1 MRARAALVGSLAIA
15 WLLSGTAPSAQ
26 NIPPKSIEGQVLG
39 WIKVYDFK
47 DATAPLTAAGRVY
60 SARQLSIG
68 RMFANW
74 MQASYLPTGALGD
87 VKLTRNEDLGLYN
100 KDSAGRPQ
108 KYGAE
113 APLYMQLKY
122 DANKK
127 IVPLTSDA
135 LFWTIEANGAFGVPT
150 DAINSPERFYFTMPT
165 FEQQGYG
172 AELEKAADVSKHP
185 VLGQFPSFFVR
196 NSASGN
202 RKSVIVTKN
211 HQLPVVKVTRGQ
223 YLDALGAA
231 VARRRASE
239 LTRLTEANRGRPE
252 EVDRWMKIEDTN
264 TARRVAVLDA
274 NRQKYR
280 NRLQETAEIHS
291 DQPSVIIE
299 NETDVFEGSGGSTTR
314 LIVYAIDPKMMELS
328 KTDAPQWIL
337 ISWTAHLNDP
347 ISLSLHQAMQNNF
360 NVQYLYDY
368 FFDPDKVKGQPY
380 KPLRSPSAVEVV
392 ASGTLS
398 EAATKSAADPAVHFF
413 DDFSSG
419 TVGKKPLNWNST
431 LDNTGASSVV
441 TDLKG
446 LSGHWASMGGMRI
459 TPTGMKTPLPRD
471 FEVSYDVVAAQN
483 YRWGARGLTLKLS
496 KTPAAGAGESFLS
509 VRIRPGFGGREGEV
523 VIEGQFPGAP
533 AYLSGT
539 KWVGAPGFSN
549 DLAINRVTVT
559 IKKKGDLLQVF
570 VGQTKVAEYEKGI
583 PAGLQFDAMSFDL
596 TGTSAEDKM
605 FVGNIRIVKN

>member
-1 MRARAALVGSLAIA
+1 MRARAALIGSLAIA

-60 SARQLSIG
+60 SPRQLSIG
-68 RMFANW
+68 RLFANW

-87 VKLTRNEDLGLYN
+87 VILTRNPNLGLYN
-100 KDSAGRPQ
+100 QDSAAQPQ
-108 KYGAE
+108 AYGAE
-113 APLYMQLKY
+113 AALYSQLKY

-135 LFWTIEANGAFGVPT
+135 SFWTMQANGAFGIPA
-150 DAINSPERFYFTMPT
+150 DAINSPDRFYFTLPT

-172 AELEKAADVSKHP
+172 SELEKAADVSSHP
-185 VLGQFPSFFVR
+185 VLGKFPSFFMR
-196 NSASGN
+196 NSRSGN
-202 RKSVIVTKN
+202 RKYVIVTKD
-211 HQLPVVKVTRGQ
+211 HQLPVVEVTKGQ

-231 VARRRASE
+231 VARRRSAE
-239 LTRLTEANRGRPE
+239 LKRLTEANPGRPQ

-280 NRLQETAEIHS
+280 NRLQEPAEIYT

-299 NETDVFEGSGGSTTR
+299 NDPDVFEGNGGTPTR
-314 LIVYAIDPKMMELS
+314 LPVYTIDPKLVELS

-337 ISWTAHLNDP
+337 ISWTAQLNDP
-347 ISLSLHQAMQNNF
+347 VNLSLHQAMLNNVD
-360 NVQYLYDY
+360 VQYIYDY

-380 KPLRSPSAVEVV
+380 KPLRSPAAVEVV
-392 ASGTLS
+392 TGGKLS
-398 EAATKSAADPAVHFF
+398 DAATRNAADPAVHFF

-419 TVGKKPLNWNST
+419 VVGKKPLNWNST
-431 LDNTGASSVV
+431 LDNQGTSSVV
-441 TDLKG
+441 TELNG
-446 LSGHWASMGGMRI
+446 LTGRWAPMGGMRS
-459 TPTGMKTPLPRD
+459 TPTSLKTPLPRD
-471 FEVSYDVVAAQN
+471 FELSYDIVAPQN
-483 YRWGARGLTLKLS
+483 YRWGARGLTLRLS
-496 KTPAAGAGESFLS
+496 RASAAGAGESFLS
-509 VRIRPGFGGREGEV
+509 LRVRPGFGGREGEV

-533 AYLSGT
+533 GYLSGS
-539 KWVGAPGFSN
+539 KWGGAPGFSN

-570 VGQTKVAEYEKGI
+570 IGTAKVAEYEKGV
-583 PAGLQFDAMSFDL
+583 PAGLQFDAMYFDL

-605 FVGNIRIVKN
+605 FVGNIRIVKS

>member
-1 MRARAALVGSLAIA
+1 MRARAALIGSLAIA

-39 WIKVYDFK
+39 WIKVYEFK

-60 SARQLSIG
+60 SPRQLSIG
-68 RMFANW
+68 RLLANW

-87 VKLTRNEDLGLYN
+87 VILTRNPNLGLYN
-100 KDSAGRPQ
+100 QDSAAQPQ
-108 KYGAE
+108 AYGAE
-113 APLYMQLKY
+113 AALYSQLKY

-135 LFWTIEANGAFGVPT
+135 SFWTMQANGAFGIPA
-150 DAINSPERFYFTMPT
+150 DAINSPDRFYFTLPT

-172 AELEKAADVSKHP
+172 SELEKAADVSSHP
-185 VLGQFPSFFVR
+185 VLGKFPSFFMR
-196 NSASGN
+196 NSRSGN
-202 RKSVIVTKN
+202 RKYVIVTKD

-231 VARRRASE
+231 VARRRSAE
-239 LTRLTEANRGRPE
+239 LKRLTEANPGRPQ

-280 NRLQETAEIHS
+280 NRLQEPAEIYT

-299 NETDVFEGSGGSTTR
+299 NDSDVFEGNGGTPTR
-314 LIVYAIDPKMMELS
+314 LPVYTIDPKLVELS

-337 ISWTAHLNDP
+337 ISWTAQLNDP
-347 ISLSLHQAMQNNF
+347 VNLSLHQAMLNNVD
-360 NVQYLYDY
+360 VQYIYDY

-380 KPLRSPSAVEVV
+380 KPLRSPAAVEVV
-392 ASGTLS
+392 TGGKLS
-398 EAATKSAADPAVHFF
+398 DAATRNAADPAVHFF

-419 TVGKKPLNWNST
+419 VVGKKPLNWNST
-431 LDNTGASSVV
+431 LDNKGTSSVV
-441 TDLKG
+441 TELNG
-446 LSGHWASMGGMRI
+446 LNGRWASMGGMRI
-459 TPTGMKTPLPRD
+459 TPTGLKTPLPRD
-471 FEVSYDVVAAQN
+471 FELSYDIVAPQN
-483 YRWGARGLTLKLS
+483 YRWGARGLTLRLS
-496 KTPAAGAGESFLS
+496 RAPAAGAGESFLS
-509 VRIRPGFGGREGEV
+509 LRVRPGFGGREGEV

-533 AYLSGT
+533 GYLSGS

-559 IKKKGDLLQVF
+559 IKKRGDLLQVF
-570 VGQTKVAEYEKGI
+570 IGTAKVAEYEKGV
-583 PAGLQFDAMSFDL
+583 PAGLQFDAMYFDL
-596 TGTSAEDKM
+596 TGTSAEDQM
-605 FVGNIRIVKN
+605 FVGNIRIVKS

>member
-1 MRARAALVGSLAIA
+1 MRARAALIGSLAMA

-60 SARQLSIG
+60 SPRQLSIG
-68 RMFANW
+68 RLLANW

-87 VKLTRNEDLGLYN
+87 VILTRNPNLGLYN
-100 KDSAGRPQ
+100 QDSAAQPQ
-108 KYGAE
+108 AYGAE
-113 APLYMQLKY
+113 AALYSQLKY

-135 LFWTIEANGAFGVPT
+135 SFWTMQANGAFGIPA
-150 DAINSPERFYFTMPT
+150 DAINSPDRFYFTLPT

-172 AELEKAADVSKHP
+172 SELEKAADVSGHP
-185 VLGQFPSFFVR
+185 VLGKFPSFFMR
-196 NSASGN
+196 NSRSGN
-202 RKSVIVTKN
+202 RKYVIVTKD

-231 VARRRASE
+231 VARRRSAE
-239 LTRLTEANRGRPE
+239 LKRLTEANPGHPQ

-264 TARRVAVLDA
+264 TARRVAVVDA

-280 NRLQETAEIHS
+280 NRLQEPAEIYTY
-291 DQPSVIIE
+291 QPSVIIE
-299 NETDVFEGSGGSTTR
+299 NDSDVFEGNGGTPTR
-314 LIVYAIDPKMMELS
+314 LPVYTIDPKLVELS

-337 ISWTAHLNDP
+337 ISWTAQLNDP
-347 ISLSLHQAMQNNF
+347 VNLSLHQAMLNNVD
-360 NVQYLYDY
+360 VQYIYDY

-380 KPLRSPSAVEVV
+380 KPLRSPAAVEVV
-392 ASGTLS
+392 TGGKLS
-398 EAATKSAADPAVHFF
+398 DVAARNAADPAVHFF
-413 DDFSSG
+413 DDFSSSV
-419 TVGKKPLNWNST
+419 VGKKPLNWNST
-431 LDNTGASSVV
+431 LDNNGTSSVV
-441 TDLKG
+441 TELNG
-446 LSGHWASMGGMRI
+446 LNGRWAAMGGMRI
-459 TPTGMKTPLPRD
+459 TPTGLKTPLPRD
-471 FEVSYDVVAAQN
+471 FELSYDIVAPQN
-483 YRWGARGLTLKLS
+483 YRWGARGLTLRLS
-496 KTPAAGAGESFLS
+496 RAPAAGAGESFLS
-509 VRIRPGFGGREGEV
+509 LRVRPGFGGREGEV

-533 AYLSGT
+533 GYLSGS

-570 VGQTKVAEYEKGI
+570 IGTAKVAEYEKGV
-583 PAGLQFDAMSFDL
+583 PAALQFDAMYFDL

-605 FVGNIRIVKN
+605 FVGNIRIVKS

>member
-1 MRARAALVGSLAIA
+1 MVAVRDSALRSKHPAEVRRGPGAR
-15 WLLSGTAPSAQ
+15 
-26 NIPPKSIEGQVLG
+26 

-100 KDSAGRPQ
+100 QDSAGAAQ

-135 LFWTIEANGAFGVPT
+135 LFWTIEANGAFGIPT
-150 DAINSPERFYFTMPT
+150 DAINSPERFYFTLPT

-172 AELEKAADVSKHP
+172 PELEKAADVSKHP
-185 VLGQFPSFFVR
+185 VLGQFPSFFMR

-280 NRLQETAEIHS
+280 NRLQEPAEIHS

-299 NETDVFEGSGGSTTR
+299 NETDVFEGSGGSPTR

-347 ISLSLHQAMQNNF
+347 ISLSLHQAMLNNV
-360 NVQYLYDY
+360 NVQYIYDY

-380 KPLRSPSAVEVV
+380 KPLRSPAAVEAVT
-392 ASGTLS
+392 AGKLS
-398 EAATKSAADPAVHFF
+398 EAATRNAADPAVHFF

-431 LDNTGASSVV
+431 LDNTGTSSVV
-441 TDLKG
+441 TELKG

-459 TPTGMKTPLPRD
+459 TPTGLKTPLPRD
-471 FEVSYDVVAAQN
+471 FEVSYDVIAAQN

-496 KTPAAGAGESFLS
+496 KAPAAGAGESFFSL
-509 VRIRPGFGGREGEV
+509 RIRPGFGGREGEV

-533 AYLSGT
+533 GYLSGS
-539 KWVGAPGFSN
+539 KFVGAPGFSN
-549 DLAINRVTVT
+549 DLPDQPRHRDDQEEGRSGPGAHRPDQSRRVREGRPRRRSSSTPVVRSD
-559 IKKKGDLLQVF
+559 GAPSGRQDVPRQHQDCEEL
-570 VGQTKVAEYEKGI
+570 
-583 PAGLQFDAMSFDL
+583 
-596 TGTSAEDKM
+596 
-605 FVGNIRIVKN
+605 IRGRA

>member
-15 WLLSGTAPSAQ
+15 WLLSGAAPSAQ

-60 SARQLSIG
+60 SPRQLSIA
-68 RMFANW
+68 RMLANW

-87 VKLTRNEDLGLYN
+87 VKVIRNADLGLYN
-100 KDSAGRPQ
+100 QDSAALPQ
-108 KYGAE
+108 KYGVE
-113 APLYMQLKY
+113 APLYDQLKY

-135 LFWTIEANGAFGVPT
+135 FYWTIEANGAFGVPL
-150 DAINSPERFYFTMPT
+150 DAVNTPERFYFTLPT

-172 AELEKAADVSKHP
+172 PELEKAADVSKHP
-185 VLGQFPSFFVR
+185 VLGQFPSFFMR

-202 RKSVIVTKN
+202 RKYVIVTKN

-231 VARRRASE
+231 LVRRRASE
-239 LTRLTEANRGRPE
+239 LKRLTEANRSRPE

-280 NRLQETAEIHS
+280 NRLQETAEIYQL
-291 DQPSVIIE
+291 QPSVIIE
-299 NETDVFEGSGGSTTR
+299 NETDVFEGGGGSPKR
-314 LIVYAIDPKMMELS
+314 LTVYAIDPKMMELS

-337 ISWTAHLNDP
+337 ISWTAQLNEP
-347 ISLSLHQAMQNNF
+347 VCLSLHQAMQNNF

-392 ASGTLS
+392 TAGKLS
-398 EAATKSAADPAVHFF
+398 EAATRSAADPAVHFF

-441 TDLKG
+441 TELKG
-446 LSGHWASMGGMRI
+446 LDGQWASMAGMHI
-459 TPTGMKTPLPRD
+459 TPTGLKTPLPRD
-471 FEVSYDVVAAQN
+471 FDLSYDVVAAKD
-483 YRWGARGLTLKLS
+483 YRWGARGLTMRLS
-496 KTPAAGAGESFLS
+496 KAPAAGAGESFLNL
-509 VRIRPGFGGREGEV
+509 RIRPGFSGREGEL

-533 AYLSGT
+533 AYLGGS
-539 KWVGAPGFSN
+539 KFVAAPGFSN

-559 IKKKGDLLQVF
+559 IKKRGDLLQVF
-570 VGQTKVAEYEKGI
+570 VGTTKVAEYEKGI
-583 PAGLQFDAMSFDL
+583 PAALQFDALYFELS
-596 TGTSAEDKM
+596 SAPEEKM
-605 FVGNIRIVKN
+605 FLGNVRIVKS